1 MSRNGDTM
9 MGTRQPRRTAWP
21 VQALAASVRLL
32 GAAGVLLIGAG
43 CALLPAATPP
53 AAVDTAAPPAWA
65 TLALDAQAGAWRA
78 PSDATLEQLQARAL
92 AANRDVAQAL
102 RRWQQAARQ
111 VDLAALDRLP
121 RPTLGATASDSHTLT
136 RGDPHVRSV
145 GLSAG
150 VSYELDLWQRLA
162 EAQGAQGALARAAQ
176 ADWAA
181 ARLLLRSRVAEAWW
195 ALAAAQAQAP
205 ALAQQIDGAGQALA
219 LTKLRV
225 LEGKLLP
232 IEVDKAAGTLQA
244 LQLQAAQLAEQRTRQ
259 RLALGLLL
267 ADPTF
272 QPEASAFPAAP
283 GDDWRAR
290 EQPAEVL
297 ARRPDVQ
304 QARAQLDAAL
314 HRLRGVQAA
323 RYPQLSFSAG
333 LSSGG
338 PSWRDWLDRPL
349 ATLTASLLVPL
360 VDWQRLDLQRQDALD
375 EHELAALRLRDT
387 LHRALVEVEQAAAE
401 HQRLQQEQAA
411 QAARLTEAR
420 AAERVATLRYEAGA
434 ISRLDWLHARNARLA
449 AEQDGVQLQLRRL
462 QNAVTLQRVLVA
474 G

>member
-1 MSRNGDTM
+1 MSKGTTM
-9 MGTRQPRRTAWP
+9 TTRQRQPAARPLRP
-21 VQALAASVRLL
+21 LQALAGALL
-32 GAAGVLLIGAG
+32 VLGAG
-43 CALLPAATPP
+43 CAPLPP
-53 AAVDTAAPPAWA
+53 APPADVTPPPAWA
-65 TLALDAQAGAWRA
+65 TLALDTQAGTWRA
-78 PSDATLEQLQARAL
+78 PSDDTLDALQARAL

-111 VDLAALDRLP
+111 IDLAALDRLP
-121 RPTLGATASDSHTLT
+121 RPTLGATASDSRALT
-136 RGDPHVRSV
+136 RSDPPVRAV

-162 EAQGAQGALARAAQ
+162 EAQSAQGALARAAH
-176 ADWAA
+176 ADWDA
-181 ARLLLRSRVAEAWW
+181 ARLLVRSRVAEAWW

-205 ALAQQIDGAGQALA
+205 ALAQQIDGAEQALA
-219 LTKLRV
+219 LTRLRV

-232 IEVDKAAGTLQA
+232 IEVDKAAGAVQA

-267 ADPTF
+267 ADPSY
-272 QPEASAFPAAP
+272 QPDRAALPALQAAA

-290 EQPAEVL
+290 EQPADVL

-333 LSSGG
+333 LGSGG
-338 PSWRDWLDRPL
+338 PGWRDWLDHAL
-349 ATLTASLLVPL
+349 ATLTASLMVPL
-360 VDWQRLDLQRQDALD
+360 VDWARLDLQRQDALD

-401 HQRLQQEQAA
+401 QQRLQQEQAA
-411 QAARLTEAR
+411 QAARLNEAR
-420 AAERVATLRYEAGA
+420 VAERVATVRYEAGA
-434 ISRLDWLHARNARLA
+434 ISRLDWLQARNARLA
-449 AEQDGVQLQLRRL
+449 AEHDAVQLQLRRL